1 MKTWKTSGFNILD
14 NSQTFDYLKKKKKK
28 KGKINISFIH
38 FVNYFYLKSIIF
50 HKYKVTSCLK
60 IEGEK
65 TTGKNI
71 GESHLLYKMIKEN
84 KAFIIWFCQTV
95 FHQYTS

>member
-1 MKTWKTSGFNILD
+1 M
-14 NSQTFDYLKKKKKK
+14 
-28 KGKINISFIH
+28 
-38 FVNYFYLKSIIF
+38 
-50 HKYKVTSCLK
+50 LK

-95 FHQYTS
+95 FHQYKELTVRAEKSTALLCSECVSTIFTKILQLKTPEN